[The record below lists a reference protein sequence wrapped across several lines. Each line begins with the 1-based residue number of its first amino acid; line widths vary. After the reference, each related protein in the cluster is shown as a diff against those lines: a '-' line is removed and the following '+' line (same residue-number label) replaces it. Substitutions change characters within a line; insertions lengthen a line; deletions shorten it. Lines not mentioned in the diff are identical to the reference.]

1 MQDVKKWTHK
11 DDFQGGKMSGVTL
24 EKKVSPSFSVYLLYW
39 YKSTSTDASCKMS
52 GVTLEK
58 VSV

>member
-24 EKKVSPSFSVYLLYW
+24 EKKVSV
-39 YKSTSTDASCKMS
+39 
-52 GVTLEK
+52 
-58 VSV
+58 